1 MDPASAL
8 SPLWLQPGSD
18 RVEALH
24 CNPVIM
30 SIKRLKNREGT
41 PNSSCKEGKV
51 K

>member
-8 SPLWLQPGSD
+8 SPRRLQPGSD
-18 RVEALH
+18 RVAALH
-24 CNPVIM
+24 YNPVIM
-30 SIKRLKNREGT
+30 SIKGLKNREGT